1 MNFFYLLLD
10 DNTLEF
16 RPVSCKPLVVA
27 LPNMHHLAKEP
38 EIDLR
43 AFANEPFVLTMRY
56 QMPGVHG
63 R

>member
-27 LPNMHHLAKEP
+27 LPNMHHLAKVREQSA
-38 EIDLR
+38 EDALV
-43 AFANEPFVLTMRY
+43 VLVTVGY
-56 QMPGVHG
+56 T
-63 R
+63 